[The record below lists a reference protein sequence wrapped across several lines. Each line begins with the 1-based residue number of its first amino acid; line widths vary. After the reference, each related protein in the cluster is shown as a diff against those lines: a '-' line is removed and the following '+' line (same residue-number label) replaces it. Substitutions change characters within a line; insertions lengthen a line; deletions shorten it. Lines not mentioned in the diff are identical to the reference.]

1 MFKHKLALIATAVAA
16 ATGSF
21 SVSADDS
28 VDIGLLKNGYSV
40 MVWQDFSARSG
51 SGNGTI
57 AAGNNIL
64 IDYDTASFNG
74 KYGSSQSN
82 GGYSLSAGQSTS
94 SIALVAGNNV
104 AFGEGALF
112 GNIYAGK
119 TVDLAKNYVLDGGKQ
134 KFENVEQDDLPFDFD
149 DAKEDAKELSLAL
162 DNKQNTGSVILRSS
176 AELVLKA
183 SDSDDKI
190 QVFTINGED
199 VSGKNFD
206 LANIRS
212 IYLEGVDA
220 DTTVVVNFK
229 GEHPQLSGGLH
240 GFTAE
245 KTVFNFPQANTLN
258 ITSFIDILA
267 VVLAPDADIESA
279 SGNAYMAI
287 IAKSLVAQG
296 GSGAQL
302 TLSGGVFS
310 GDLSLDD
317 DDTDDGDTGGGDT
330 GGGDT
335 GGGDTGGGDTGG
347 GDTGGGDTGG
357 GDTGGGDTGGG
368 DTGGGDTGGGDT
380 GGGDTGG
387 GDTGGGDTGGGDT
400 GGGDTDKP
408 LACNG
413 LYGVSGLDNKPM
425 VYIDLEKGLVQQ
437 PFEFDQPNHKSDAVA
452 YDKINDRLYYITKV
466 NGALKPKVAYVNMQ
480 TGEDVKLAEI
490 DGGYRLVFSP
500 DSTQL
505 FASSGRDIVEINPT
519 TGAVISKISLKSND
533 ESITFGMGDLVFIQ
547 DELYIVSQLHLI
559 KVDLVNKQATVLG
572 KHGVNGATGAEVDS
586 EGNLLI
592 SKINNATAQTTIY
605 SINVTELKATAV
617 ATVDYAIND
626 LALRDFDGK
635 TCNTDPVDPVE
646 PIKSS
651 LVAIELISDR
661 QVEGDDLVA
670 KVMFSGGEEAQL
682 NINLSSNTADIDAD
696 FTSKVSVSF
705 DDGQTWLTDIVAK
718 NGSVTVPENAK
729 SALIKIHTLTDTE
742 VENDESLRLEVSFAH
757 DPSVVKSELLTIVDK
772 PTGGD
777 TGGGDAC
784 EMPKVSFIT
793 ALSIFNGEYTQDSK
807 AFTYEGGE
815 MQFEVGFDGPAK
827 CNGNFQ
833 FKLNDIETTQRLDY
847 SALVSVSSLT
857 NENWLNNVNVALGSA
872 TYAVQEGDEGF
883 IVRVKTLADTTK
895 EKNEVFTLSV
905 WNKSDQ
911 SDVKYKDHSIENN
924 AATDVDDGTPGSGG
938 GTPGT
943 GTPGNGN
950 TDPDS
955 CSSEDE
961 IPAMKFITA
970 LSVDEGRSFTKE
982 GGKMEYYAG
991 FAKEA
996 SCSGTFYFSFAD
1008 DHTIK
1013 GVDYSTN
1020 VDIQTWDKQ
1029 PAQYNVDAANGAAVN
1044 VVKGTAGFTITL
1056 TTLADDEAEERE
1068 EYFLHTWRKADKS
1081 DLKIKDH
1088 TIIDNK

>member
-317 DDTDDGDTGGGDT
+317 DDTD
-330 GGGDT
+330 
-335 GGGDTGGGDTGG
+335 
-347 GDTGGGDTGG
+347 
-357 GDTGGGDTGGG
+357 
-368 DTGGGDTGGGDT
+368 
-380 GGGDTGG
+380 
-387 GDTGGGDTGGGDT
+387 
-400 GGGDTDKP
+400 
-408 LACNG
+408 
-413 LYGVSGLDNKPM
+413 
-425 VYIDLEKGLVQQ
+425 
-437 PFEFDQPNHKSDAVA
+437 
-452 YDKINDRLYYITKV
+452 
-466 NGALKPKVAYVNMQ
+466 
-480 TGEDVKLAEI
+480 
-490 DGGYRLVFSP
+490 
-500 DSTQL
+500 
-505 FASSGRDIVEINPT
+505 
-519 TGAVISKISLKSND
+519 
-533 ESITFGMGDLVFIQ
+533 
-547 DELYIVSQLHLI
+547 
-559 KVDLVNKQATVLG
+559 
-572 KHGVNGATGAEVDS
+572 
-586 EGNLLI
+586 
-592 SKINNATAQTTIY
+592 
-605 SINVTELKATAV
+605 
-617 ATVDYAIND
+617 
-626 LALRDFDGK
+626 
-635 TCNTDPVDPVE
+635 
-646 PIKSS
+646 
-651 LVAIELISDR
+651 
-661 QVEGDDLVA
+661 
-670 KVMFSGGEEAQL
+670 
-682 NINLSSNTADIDAD
+682 
-696 FTSKVSVSF
+696 
-705 DDGQTWLTDIVAK
+705 
-718 NGSVTVPENAK
+718 
-729 SALIKIHTLTDTE
+729 
-742 VENDESLRLEVSFAH
+742 
-757 DPSVVKSELLTIVDK
+757 
-772 PTGGD
+772 
-777 TGGGDAC
+777 
-784 EMPKVSFIT
+784 
-793 ALSIFNGEYTQDSK
+793 
-807 AFTYEGGE
+807 
-815 MQFEVGFDGPAK
+815 
-827 CNGNFQ
+827 
-833 FKLNDIETTQRLDY
+833 
-847 SALVSVSSLT
+847 
-857 NENWLNNVNVALGSA
+857 
-872 TYAVQEGDEGF
+872 
-883 IVRVKTLADTTK
+883 
-895 EKNEVFTLSV
+895 
-905 WNKSDQ
+905 
-911 SDVKYKDHSIENN
+911 
-924 AATDVDDGTPGSGG
+924 
-938 GTPGT
+938 
-943 GTPGNGN
+943 
-950 TDPDS
+950 
-955 CSSEDE
+955 
-961 IPAMKFITA
+961 
-970 LSVDEGRSFTKE
+970 
-982 GGKMEYYAG
+982 
-991 FAKEA
+991 
-996 SCSGTFYFSFAD
+996 
-1008 DHTIK
+1008 
-1013 GVDYSTN
+1013 
-1020 VDIQTWDKQ
+1020 
-1029 PAQYNVDAANGAAVN
+1029 
-1044 VVKGTAGFTITL
+1044 
-1056 TTLADDEAEERE
+1056 
-1068 EYFLHTWRKADKS
+1068 
-1081 DLKIKDH
+1081 
-1088 TIIDNK
+1088 